1 MLPSPYAASPLPLAA
16 PYLGFYACI
25 FRTNYFFSRNLMGVY
40 TLFWFAL
47 PLLNSCY
54 KEFVMPF
61 GMMATLVTLLRV
73 GAHHLLPPSA
83 AHLLM
88 LFVIGLVP
96 VLSIFGMLA
105 FLRSFTFSWRLST
118 QGHTTVPGLWT
129 VCPYNSSPEVH
140 LIAWQTISFWL
151 PVQEF
156 LLGLTMAATFH
167 AHPFIVACDVVLQAG
182 VITLLFFSSR
192 LVLDEHISPVACVT
206 LVPRRSRGGLAA
218 LAPAQRAH
226 RRRMARA

>member
-1 MLPSPYAASPLPLAA
+1 
-16 PYLGFYACI
+16 
-25 FRTNYFFSRNLMGVY
+25 
-40 TLFWFAL
+40 
-47 PLLNSCY
+47 
-54 KEFVMPF
+54 MPF

-206 LVPRRSRGGLAA
+206 LVGQGVHVAGWLLSLRLNEPTVAA
-218 LAPAQRAH
+218 WRAH
-226 RRRMARA
+226 RRSKIRSGAAPLEVATSRAGSHAPQPGGGGGGGSGGGGGGGGGGGTENCCRASS